1 MKLKKVLL
9 VVILIS
15 IFLFSAYGFRI
26 KARIKGN
33 TLPDETI
40 EYTYVAPTSP
50 SSHALID
57 STSGNTLEI
66 DLTKE
71 LLNNGTLNKDVYY
84 TIFDDFHLFSYKFTL
99 KAVEPLSFEDGKCL
113 ERCHTGPKAQLVV
126 EDTGG
131 YKAGSG
137 YFKAAIKNRS
147 DWVEF
152 RGRIKYAITDIKV
165 ADFRKSSRGEY
176 ITTDP
181 NVVVDFCIVFKFK
194 DPMGKEK
201 LPDPYDPSE
210 PNNKS
215 PYCVASIEE
224 LLAALASHY
233 REDITE
239 STGKVFVSEG
249 PSPAQCDID
258 FEKPSEYLELK
269 ARPKEKKWREAAE
282 GKKFNMFARDEI
294 EKTKPLELDLSGII
308 ALDTLNTEKPESIY
322 TGKYRFELI
331 SFSPKILAKDGRA
344 VRREG
349 VPDAKIR
356 VIELNTGAKK
366 EHIFDYH
373 LGGKTLPADYTY
385 GFGNGKEIIVRLYQ
399 KPEELEM
406 PYFLSP
412 LEKVPEE
419 GSYPISKR
427 NAECYNPVC
436 TLHEGKHCRDAYV
449 RFAMKL
455 RVSKKEK
462 LYTWW
467 LTKVKEVEVLS
478 RGPNLTLNVVDSKT
492 GQVLGMAQDTKAT
505 ISFIDPLTSKP
516 YEITQPVYGGVAKF
530 YIPINTD
537 VTVKIEAFG
546 YESASR
552 VITLN
557 QEPYETSLT
566 IPMNKITEEA
576 EEVEER
582 LVAIKYVVFS
592 YKGFKTLLENYIPHF
607 IEEKELEEKL
617 PPLDG
622 PLTSYPPE
630 SYKKAYQLL
639 LGKNI
644 FKLIDRTTNE
654 EVEVTLAIDRF
665 TGTVKD
671 KENNDIPI
679 NVVLELKNIYIGRKY
694 KALFFL
700 PTIEGKVSSWKDLK
714 VVTVQWLFTKEGLI
728 ESNWQIRD
736 AEEGEW
742 QP

>member
-1 MKLKKVLL
+1 MKLKKALL

-15 IFLFSAYGFRI
+15 VFLFSAYGFQI
-26 KARIKGN
+26 KARIKG
-33 TLPDETI
+33 TKLSDGTI
-40 EYTYVAPTSP
+40 GYTYVNPKNP
-50 SSHALID
+50 ESHALID
-57 STSGNTLEI
+57 PTSGNTLEI

-131 YKAGSG
+131 YKADSG

-258 FEKPSEYLELK
+258 FEKPSKYLELK

-308 ALDTLNTEKPESIY
+308 AFDTLNKEKPESIY

-331 SFSPKILAKDGRA
+331 SFSPKILTSDGA
-344 VRREG
+344 PLKREG
-349 VPDAKIR
+349 VPDAEIR
-356 VIELNTGAKK
+356 ITELDTGKKK
-366 EHIFDYH
+366 EHRFDYH
-373 LGGKTLPADYTY
+373 LGGGILPEEYKYD
-385 GFGNGKEIIVRLYQ
+385 FGNGKEIIVWLYQ

-406 PYFLSP
+406 PYFIDLKNKNCEIGCP
-412 LEKVPEE
+412 LHKGE
-419 GSYPISKR
+419 
-427 NAECYNPVC
+427 
-436 TLHEGKHCRDAYV
+436 HCRDAYV
-449 RFAMKL
+449 RFAMKV
-455 RVSKKEK
+455 RISKSEN

-607 IEEKELEEKL
+607 TEEEL

-639 LGKNI
+639 LGKHI
-644 FKLIDRTTNE
+644 FKLIDNTTNE

-679 NVVLELKNIYIGRKY
+679 NAVLELKNIYIGRNY
-694 KALFFL
+694 TALFFL